1 MTTPFR
7 RSTPVDTL
15 QTDWLSLTDE
25 LERGA
30 ERLREAENL
39 IVQFRTEQGMMTEE
53 LDRIRAELG
62 FWRSYA
68 LQIETKLEVITGIIT
83 EARDT
88 ARKVAKSHSQDQIPR
103 QDPAIARTETIV
115 DRARVVA
122 DHQENE
128 PEPPS
133 EPANTTLRAR
143 NGSQTSVDR
152 FRDVPQR
159 EVDPYYAAD
168 EQLASILRIDP
179 IAPPINAYR

>member
-7 RSTPVDTL
+7 RSTPIDTL

-30 ERLREAENL
+30 ERLCEAENL

-88 ARKVAKSHSQDQIPR
+88 ARKVAKSHPQDQIPR
-103 QDPAIARTETIV
+103 QEPAVARTETIV
-115 DRARVVA
+115 DRARDVPG
-122 DHQENE
+122 HQETAPAPL
-128 PEPPS
+128 PEPDNPV
-133 EPANTTLRAR
+133 PRAR
-143 NGSQTSVDR
+143 NGSETSVNR
-152 FRDVPQR
+152 LRDLPQGKI
-159 EVDPYYAAD
+159 DPYYAAD

>member
-88 ARKVAKSHSQDQIPR
+88 ARKVAKSQNQEGLHR
-103 QDPAIARTETIV
+103 QEPAIARTAPIV
-115 DRARVVA
+115 DKARDIP

-128 PEPPS
+128 PAPPP
-133 EPANTTLRAR
+133 EPANPILQAR

-152 FRDVPQR
+152 FREVPQR

>member
-39 IVQFRTEQGMMTEE
+39 IIQFRTEQGMMTEE

-88 ARKVAKSHSQDQIPR
+88 ARKAAKSHAQTEIPR
-103 QDPAIARTETIV
+103 QEPVIARTETIV
-115 DRARVVA
+115 DRAREVA
-122 DHQENE
+122 GHHGNE
-128 PEPPS
+128 PESFP
-133 EPANTTLRAR
+133 EPASPVLRAR
-143 NGSQTSVDR
+143 NGSEISVNR
-152 FRDVPQR
+152 LRDLPQGKI
-159 EVDPYYAAD
+159 DPYYAAD